1 MECLEETRRLIAGEV
16 IHMPNVKMFVISL
29 SASNTFLVK
38 HLLNDCND
46 GEMELFTGEQLEQI
60 QDKLYKLNF
69 PNIHN
74 LVVFFKHRPNGV
86 YIDSIFELKFE
97 N

>member
-1 MECLEETRRLIAGEV
+1 MECLEETRRLTTGEV
-16 IHMPNVKMFVISL
+16 IRMPNVKMFVISL
-29 SASNTFLVK
+29 SANKTFLVK
-38 HLLNDCND
+38 HLLDDCSD

-60 QDKLYKLNF
+60 QDKFYKLNF

-74 LVVFFKHRPNGV
+74 LVAFFKHRPNGA
-86 YIDSIFELKFE
+86 YIDSIFELKSE